1 MIDVSVLDMLYSQY
15 GDGNNSNQ
23 QETLQKLYAIQQW
36 QNPMMQQQQQQQ
48 KRSYGPWDAI
58 GQIAAAYARNQQQS
72 QQQPQMQPQMQQM
85 PQPAPQMDVGNGVS
99 SVLENLMQSR
109 GSDSLFR
116 GW

>member
-15 GDGNNSNQ
+15 GGGGDNQ
-23 QETLQKLYAIQQW
+23 QETLQKLYAMQQW
-36 QNPMMQQQQQQQ
+36 QNPMMQQPQQQ
-48 KRSYGPWDAI
+48 KRNYGPWDAI
-58 GQIAAAYARNQQQS
+58 GQIAAAYARNQRQS
-72 QQQPQMQPQMQQM
+72 QQQPQMQQM

-99 SVLENLMQSR
+99 SVLENLMQSH

>member
-1 MIDVSVLDMLYSQY
+1 MIDMSVLDMLYSQY

-23 QETLQKLYAIQQW
+23 QETLQKLYAMQQW
-36 QNPMMQQQQQQQ
+36 QPQQQQQN
-48 KRSYGPWDAI
+48 RRYGPWDAI
-58 GQIAAAYARNQQQS
+58 GQIAAAYARNQQQ
-72 QQQPQMQPQMQQM
+72 PQM
-85 PQPAPQMDVGNGVS
+85 QPAPQMDVGNGVS

>member
-1 MIDVSVLDMLYSQY
+1 MIDMSILDMLYSQY
-15 GDGNNSNQ
+15 GDGNYSNQ
-23 QETLQKLYAIQQW
+23 QETLQRLNAMQQW
-36 QNPMMQQQQQQQ
+36 QNPMMQQPQQQN
-48 KRSYGPWDAI
+48 RRYGPWDAI
-58 GQIAAAYARNQQQS
+58 GQIAAAYARNQRQS